1 MKNNK
6 ASCLFY
12 FPSKVLILDND
23 NDFISE
29 LNDYL
34 NENQINTIPF
44 AFMNTFLNYINSY
57 VQPVSINNFLTKENN
72 YFSETTLSELYKI
85 IYNPHRFDQIS
96 VLIIDYEIHGITG
109 IDLISLIKIPHV
121 KKIILT
127 NKATEKIAI
136 DAFNKK
142 IIDGFVFKED
152 LYNNLIKTIKR
163 LQYEYFFNITSP
175 MHYLCNF
182 NKEPFLKNLI
192 NIELHNFSP
201 IEYYILNKNGSFI
214 MFDCNLNASALFIED
229 SKYFDHMLLNKSI
242 LSKKAIDNLQN
253 KKAICIS
260 SYMNPLFQNKEIIV
274 PCRKINGIFD
284 DYYYAIKTN
293 ITEIEIKNSILYMK
307 KTTDI

>member
-1 MKNNK
+1 MKINK
-6 ASCLFY
+6 ESCLFY
-12 FPSKVLILDND
+12 FPSTVLILDND

-44 AFMNTFLNYINSY
+44 AFTNTFLNYINSY
-57 VQPVSINNFLTKENN
+57 VQPVSINDFLREGNN
-72 YFSETTLSELYKI
+72 YFSESTLSELYKI
-85 IYNPHRFDQIS
+85 IYNPNRFNQIS
-96 VLIIDYEIHGITG
+96 VLIIDYEIPGITG
-109 IDLISLIKIPHV
+109 TELIHLIKIPNV

-136 DAFNKK
+136 EAFNKK

-152 LYNNLIKTIKR
+152 LYNTLIETIKR
-163 LQYEYFFNITSP
+163 LQYEYFANITSP

-214 MFDCNLNASALFIED
+214 MFDSDLNASVLFVED
-229 SKYFDHMLLNKSI
+229 SKYFNHMLLNKSI
-242 LSKKAIDNLQN
+242 LSKKVIDNLQD
-253 KKAICIS
+253 KKAIYLS
-260 SYMNPLFQNKEIIV
+260 SYINTLFQNKEIIV
-274 PCRKINGIFD
+274 PCNKINGIFD
-284 DYYYAIKTN
+284 DYYYAIKSN
-293 ITEIEIKNSILYMK
+293 ITEIEVKNLISYK
-307 KTTDI
+307 KRATNV